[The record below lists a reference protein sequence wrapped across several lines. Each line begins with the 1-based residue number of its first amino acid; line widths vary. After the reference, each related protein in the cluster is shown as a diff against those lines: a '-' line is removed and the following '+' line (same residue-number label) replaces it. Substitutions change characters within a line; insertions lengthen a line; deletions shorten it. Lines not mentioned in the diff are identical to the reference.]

1 MRPILALLP
10 VLCAACATTS
20 GSSVTNAGGA
30 QYDVT
35 SVLNDFNSK
44 KISDQSFV
52 SVSGYLTF
60 GDDKHNLWSSAGEYQ
75 YIREKMPPLSDP
87 AWKKCIA
94 LDYYG
99 KFRRGLLK
107 YDGKEVIISGY
118 ISRNIPEA
126 DEFNL
131 GSCSEVFI
139 SMEGVGA
146 RVMRVREKFGITVT
160 RP

>member
-1 MRPILALLP
+1 MLALLP

-20 GSSVTNAGGA
+20 GSSVINHGNS

-35 SVLNDFNSK
+35 SVLNDFESK
-44 KISDQSFV
+44 KIADRAFV
-52 SVSGYLTF
+52 SVSGYLSF

-99 KFRRGLLK
+99 KFRHDLLK
-107 YDGKEVIISGY
+107 YNGQMVVISGY
-118 ISRNIPEA
+118 ISQDTPEV
-126 DEFNL
+126 DEVNL
-131 GSCSEVFI
+131 GSCNDVFI

-146 RVMRVREKFGITVT
+146 RVMRVRE
-160 RP
+160 